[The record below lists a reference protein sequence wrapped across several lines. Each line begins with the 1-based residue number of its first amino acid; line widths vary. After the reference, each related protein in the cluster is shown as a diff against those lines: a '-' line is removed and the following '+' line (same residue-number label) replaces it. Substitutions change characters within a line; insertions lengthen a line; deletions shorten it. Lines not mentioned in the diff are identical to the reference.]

1 MKTTF
6 KKTVLL
12 LTIALSATMLVS
24 AQALKINPKNSVI
37 TIQGKSNL
45 HDWESKA
52 QQVTGQ
58 IVVNLSAKQV
68 QSMFVDVP
76 VKSIKSGEKLMDTK
90 TYEAFNIEKNP
101 NIQFKMTEVNNLQ
114 INESN
119 ISATIAGNLTMA
131 MAGVTKKVAFKVVG
145 KPVKG
150 GSYQFTGSLA
160 LKMTDFKMA
169 PPTAMMGMLKVG
181 DGITLKF
188 DVTVDGVQLS
198 SL

>member
-58 IVVNLSAKQV
+58 IV
-68 QSMFVDVP
+68 
-76 VKSIKSGEKLMDTK
+76 T
-90 TYEAFNIEKNP
+90 
-101 NIQFKMTEVNNLQ
+101 
-114 INESN
+114 
-119 ISATIAGNLTMA
+119 
-131 MAGVTKKVAFKVVG
+131 
-145 KPVKG
+145 
-150 GSYQFTGSLA
+150 
-160 LKMTDFKMA
+160 
-169 PPTAMMGMLKVG
+169 
-181 DGITLKF
+181 
-188 DVTVDGVQLS
+188 
-198 SL
+198 